1 VWLPVFLTAAFQ
13 CFFELLGMILASLGG
28 FYALGGGLFWVNP
41 EKELGQSEFVLSYL
55 YLRAAG

>member
-1 VWLPVFLTAAFQ
+1 
-13 CFFELLGMILASLGG
+13 MILASLGG